1 MTRRHVITIARI
13 LAAGLLAA
21 CAVTAASAESAA
33 PSAADTHSFPTRR
46 SSDLWITGLAMR
58 EDRRAPRS
66 ADDERPGERPVYR
79 VERDLLLTGI
89 GRQGDRFTAFVEDLR
104 SGATQRLVTGD
115 DVGDGR
121 IDAIALDHLVYV
133 EGDSRL
139 RIEIGQT
146 LAGDGGSTASNG
158 GPSAEPAGTSTAPGT
173 SGLDPEDEQ
182 AILERLRQQRKKEL
196 NPQ

>member
-33 PSAADTHSFPTRR
+33 PSAADGDDRAWERYEAIVDNNIF
-46 SSDLWITGLAMR
+46 LK
-58 EDRRAPRS
+58 DRRAPRS

-121 IDAIALDHLVYV
+121 NDAIALDHLVYV